1 MDVLAHHLEID
12 WESEG
17 VARRVTAST
26 YPIEIETWPD
36 GTMHLETEIFRDFA
50 PWLGLRLSGDLAR
63 IEPATITAQDDRVPW
78 MAVNDE
84 HGDTWWIPS
93 TGWNKQSARHMSE
106 MHRSFGSFAVELGP
120 RRTLMIDAVALEL
133 DRAHAQEYL
142 DDFADELIWLA
153 VGQPTGATGQIGSD
167 YSREL
172 VDALEDFTKAAM
184 RVLDHPAQ
192 DIREVIELASS
203 ARLRP
208 SAETF
213 RAAMRRPGARMYPG
227 RTARESAD
235 VPENRYVRGMVE
247 HCRRLANTVA
257 RSSGRHQAHLAARS
271 ARENARAA
279 QLLATDEI
287 VIDPVVFDNQIADIR
302 RHMDAIGDWKSDTS
316 SAAHQGREYRFTVGG
331 EYWGAKG
338 ELLYRNVDSE
348 VSRDDRFGVSVLKL
362 PHTLH
367 DLIADAFNVDRAINL
382 TIVGRATVG
391 TFSRQ
396 AGKPGRRATFDRVDR
411 VGARSPTL
419 ERREAL
425 RGRYE
430 RDGWRRAI
438 TSKERQE
445 YRSEA
450 RTAQARA
457 ARLQEGADLGAD
469 IYSRLHAV
477 SAGLGRQNDGWAVFK
492 VDSSSAFPMG
502 MRFAQNPVYA
512 AALAAFHKVIELERR
527 TGIGADTLDHLSRIN
542 TLHASALYERWC
554 LVKIIA
560 VLAQD
565 FGFVAQGDWI
575 GRVVTAVGSPGGS
588 DKKGFSI
595 DFRRPDPDVTA
606 RLDVEPVLANDR
618 RPDFRLRFAIS
629 RSKPERQT
637 ERERARSIFQ
647 DLAPRQSGLVMDA
660 KFRTRWKRDELA
672 DMLTL
677 LVEKKKYGQD
687 GDRVFILQPA
697 RNAID
702 HRTSP
707 LGWGSDSDY
716 GQASPTDHAR
726 GSIQLAA
733 DAVSSGSSLTN
744 LRRLIAL
751 ELQDVF
757 PEPQSEE
764 LNGAQG
770 RVEICRS
777 TDSFCISCGKT
788 HEPADVSPDR
798 TEAGNRKWYFKC
810 SGCGGATM
818 ETHCYGCG
826 RTLYKNGLQMTY
838 HLTVADQISNVVCQG
853 CGSGF

>member
-26 YPIEIETWPD
+26 YPIEIETAPD

-50 PWLGLRLSGDLAR
+50 PWLGLRLSDDLAK
-63 IEPATITAQDDRVPW
+63 IEPATITAQDDRMPW
-78 MAVNDE
+78 MAVADE
-84 HGDTWWIPS
+84 HGDKWWIPS
-93 TGWNKQSARHMSE
+93 TGWNKQSGRHMSE
-106 MHRSFGSFAVELGP
+106 MHRSFGSFVVELGP
-120 RRTLMIDAVALEL
+120 RRRLMVDAVALEL

-142 DDFADELIWLA
+142 DDFTDELIWLA

-172 VDALEDFTKAAM
+172 VDALADFTKAAT

-192 DIREVIELASS
+192 DIREVIGMASS
-203 ARLRP
+203 ARIRP

-227 RTARESAD
+227 RLARESAD

-247 HCRRLANTVA
+247 HCRRLAGSVA
-257 RSSGRHQAHLAARS
+257 RSSGRHQAHLTARA
-271 ARENARAA
+271 ARENARAM
-279 QLLATDEI
+279 QLMATDVI
-287 VIDPVVFDNQIADIR
+287 DIDPVVFDNQIADLR
-302 RHMDAIGDWKSDTS
+302 RHMDAICDWSDDTVVPWS
-316 SAAHQGREYRFTVGG
+316 EDREYRFTVGG
-331 EYWGAKG
+331 EYRGGKG
-338 ELLYRNVDSE
+338 ELLYRNIDA
-348 VSRDDRFGVSVLKL
+348 RPGHDDGYGVSVLKL
-362 PHTLH
+362 PDTLH
-367 DLIADAFNVDRAINL
+367 DLVAGAFHVDRAINL
-382 TIVGRATVG
+382 TLFGRATIG
-391 TFSRQ
+391 TFARR
-396 AGKPGRRATFDRVDR
+396 AGRPGRRATFDRVNR
-411 VGARSPTL
+411 VSARSPTL
-419 ERREAL
+419 ERRAAL
-425 RGRYE
+425 RSRYE

-438 TSKERQE
+438 TSKERLE

-469 IYSRLHAV
+469 IHSRLHAV
-477 SAGLGRQNDGWAVFK
+477 VAELGRQDDGWAVLE
-492 VDSSSAFPMG
+492 VASSSAFPMG

-512 AALAAFHKVIELERR
+512 AALAAFHKVTELERR
-527 TGIGADTLDHLSRIN
+527 TGIGADALDRLSRIN

-554 LVKIIA
+554 LVKIITI
-560 VLAQD
+560 LAQD
-565 FGFVAQGDWI
+565 FNFVAQGDWV
-575 GRVVTAVGSPGGS
+575 GRIVTAVCSSGGPNS
-588 DKKGFSI
+588 KGFTI
-595 DFRRPDPDVTA
+595 EFKRPRPDITA
-606 RLDVEPVLANDR
+606 RLDVEPVLANGR
-618 RPDFRLRFAIS
+618 RPDFRLRFSIS
-629 RSKPERQT
+629 RSVRERQT
-637 ERERARSIFQ
+637 ERERARSLFQ
-647 DLAPRQSGLVMDA
+647 DMAPRQSGLVMDA

-677 LVEKKKYGQD
+677 LVDKKKYGQD

-697 RNAID
+697 RKAVD

-716 GQASPTDHAR
+716 GQASPTDHAH

-733 DAVSSGSSLTN
+733 DAASSGSSLTN

-770 RVEICRS
+770 PIEVCRS
-777 TDSFCISCGKT
+777 TDSFCISCGKA
-788 HEPADVSPDR
+788 HEPADVTPDR

-810 SGCGGATM
+810 SDCGGATM

-826 RTLYKNGLQMTY
+826 KTLYKNGLQMTY